1 MDVDDPDPSAAGD
14 GDVFMTTND
23 DYTNLDIGDVGE
35 RSEKSYTQTTM
46 SQSSSADT
54 LSDMKSSSP
63 SHKSQQLRKGVSE
76 VGGGILL
83 PVYSNQP
90 LEVTL
95 ILYGYLK

>member
-1 MDVDDPDPSAAGD
+1 MDIDDPDTTGAGD

-54 LSDMKSSSP
+54 LSDMKNSSP

-76 VGGGILL
+76 VRKTLDLL
-83 PVYSNQP
+83 SYNALCLSHF
-90 LEVTL
+90 
-95 ILYGYLK
+95 